1 MLFFPSL
8 PVSLIRNLLSSF
20 AKASFFLAVTFMSQT
35 TLAAPCSNRQELTAR
50 QPGVVSR
57 YLVSDGQAVRK
68 GDLLVEF
75 DSRLQRAGLR
85 EAEGA
90 MEAAEANVTL
100 AKDAV
105 KRLEK
110 LKGTDSI
117 ADNQLVETQIRLLQ
131 ANALLKQAS
140 GAHERVRIQLEDT
153 RIRAVLS
160 GTVRGLPNVLGLAVQ
175 AGQSLGRIESANCSN

>member
-68 GDLLVEF
+68 GDLLV
-75 DSRLQRAGLR
+75 
-85 EAEGA
+85 GA